1 MAQQV
6 LIKCINKSDR
16 PNPHERILSVGG
28 VNPDGMRWKRSQQEA
43 IAGIESDRWQFYAS
57 VNGSSVWV
65 IVAVSRYGN
74 KYLKTTADGEHPN
87 NLLSLPECP
96 YFRSQRGPQS
106 WRIQQSHSTPD
117 RGNLIRF
124 SNKSVSHSN
133 SRSRN
138 IATPS
143 RNTKP

>member
-6 LIKCINKSDR
+6 QIQCINKSDR

-28 VNPDGMRWKRSQQEA
+28 LNQDRTRWKLTQQQA
-43 IAGIESDRWQFYAS
+43 IAGIEDGRWQFYVS
-57 VNGSSVWV
+57 VNGHTVWV

-96 YFRSQRGPQS
+96 
-106 WRIQQSHSTPD
+106 
-117 RGNLIRF
+117 
-124 SNKSVSHSN
+124 
-133 SRSRN
+133 
-138 IATPS
+138 
-143 RNTKP
+143 